1 MPDTDTD
8 TDLLHKW
15 RSGDRQAGHE
25 LFERHYDGISRFF
38 HSKVGPECDDLIQDT
53 FYGCLKGLERFRGD
67 ASVRTLLFAIAR
79 NKLLDHLWR
88 LRRDRE
94 RFDPS
99 CTSLADIDVETPTG
113 MRARRDQDKLL
124 LAALRTLPIDTQL
137 MIELHYWEEMP
148 YKEIVEVLGMPEG
161 TIKSTV
167 HRARKTLEKRITE
180 LAESKEQLESTRQ
193 GLQRW
198 AERLRDETP

>member
-1 MPDTDTD
+1 NDKE
-8 TDLLHKW
+8 LLRAW
-15 RSGDRQAGHE
+15 QDGDQAAGGR
-25 LFERHYDGISRFF
+25 LLSRFHPSIKRF
-38 HSKVGPECDDLIQDT
+38 FDSKQLGAAGDDLVQET
-53 FYGCLKGLERFRGD
+53 FVGLLQADFRGES
-67 ASVRTLLFAIAR
+67 SVRTFLFAIAR